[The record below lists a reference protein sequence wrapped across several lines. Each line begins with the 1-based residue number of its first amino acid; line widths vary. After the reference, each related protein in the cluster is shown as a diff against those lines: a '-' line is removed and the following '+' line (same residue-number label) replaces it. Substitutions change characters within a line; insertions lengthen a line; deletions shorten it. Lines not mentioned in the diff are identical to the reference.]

1 MKKISWSLLFVLIA
15 FVWSLSTHT
24 LLVSFAHAQPPTPDM
39 TSTQPLSCEQDVP
52 SISVI
57 SSQALP
63 AGDVYV
69 KLNVPGT
76 QQNIR
81 TYIQPMDGSACKLL
95 AETNTNADTWSAI
108 GRLDEQAVKQ
118 PFSFV
123 IYSAPAS
130 SNPYQAVASLL
141 IITDA
146 HLCKPTKDCV
156 VNYSGHSGT
165 LTPQKLSSS
174 SDPIILNVA
183 TPLPGSYTSV
193 DYYVDNHF
201 AYASQKLEAIN
212 LSYLSGGTHAVSRVL
227 NFSNGEKLTL
237 TQTLDM
243 GIDANGNLYIKSW
256 FYRQKGSIRILIIT
270 GAAALLIVS
279 FVGLLRLIHRR
290 RLYRTEHGLDNYKS
304 K

>member
-1 MKKISWSLLFVLIA
+1 MKKISWSLLVVLIA

-123 IYSAPAS
+123 I
-130 SNPYQAVASLL
+130 
-141 IITDA
+141 
-146 HLCKPTKDCV
+146 
-156 VNYSGHSGT
+156 
-165 LTPQKLSSS
+165 
-174 SDPIILNVA
+174 
-183 TPLPGSYTSV
+183 
-193 DYYVDNHF
+193 
-201 AYASQKLEAIN
+201 
-212 LSYLSGGTHAVSRVL
+212 
-227 NFSNGEKLTL
+227 
-237 TQTLDM
+237 
-243 GIDANGNLYIKSW
+243 
-256 FYRQKGSIRILIIT
+256 
-270 GAAALLIVS
+270 
-279 FVGLLRLIHRR
+279 
-290 RLYRTEHGLDNYKS
+290 
-304 K
+304 